1 MIEINEEYRKFVDE
15 LNKRELRERLLL
27 DFGKESL
34 DEIEELM
41 KELKD
46 KVIE

>member
-1 MIEINEEYRKFVDE
+1 MEINEEYKKFVDE

-27 DFGKESL
+27 EFDKDSL
-34 DEIEELM
+34 NDIEELM

-46 KVIE
+46 KIIE

>member
-1 MIEINEEYRKFVDE
+1 MEINEEYKKFVEE

-27 DFGKESL
+27 EFDKDSL
-34 DEIEELM
+34 NDIEELM

-46 KVIE
+46 KIIE